1 MNSIS
6 FKSQVVVATL
16 INLLSVLIIVG
27 LLYMTSFTWLTLV
40 LMIYV
45 IGAGILTVLFFI
57 KFNFAFGSLQNII
70 KLNHALSIGKV
81 VKDKEIHAKDQEL
94 KALAE
99 ASNTINH
106 TYASLMS
113 LATEIGNKNFDFE
126 FSPKSEEDELSKA
139 MISMKE
145 SLREI
150 AEKDAQQ
157 NWMAAG
163 LAKFGDLLRTENE
176 SLETISFIVISN
188 LCRYLNA
195 NQGSLFVYTKDN
207 EDESLDLMAA
217 FAYDKQKF
225 LDKKIFLKR
234 EDGHYVYGEGLVGQ
248 AFIDKETIFMTQ
260 IPEEYIKITSGLGEA
275 LPRNILIVP
284 LQYNDMIVGVIEL
297 ASFATFKEHEIH
309 FVERLCIQIGAIIV
323 AENINKD
330 TRKLL
335 QDASIQSEELLLKEN
350 DVKKSYEE
358 IASIQEE
365 LSRNENEMKLLKE
378 NMESE
383 LIRKTEDLNR
393 LKEEVLVGQTNALQK
408 EKQVLAMLNTIASA
422 IFLTSEEG
430 NVIMA
435 NQRAS
440 IMMGYDMKELIA
452 LPVSALFTI
461 ENLSLGNAFRHEIKL
476 KNGTLLL
483 CEILVNKISVNG
495 SDATMYYVTDIAK
508 QLKIEN
514 EYTHKIELLA
524 AELKALKG
532 N

>member
-1 MNSIS
+1 MNSIT
-6 FKSQVVVATL
+6 FKSQVVLATL
-16 INLLSVLIIVG
+16 INLLSVFIIAA
-27 LLYMTSFTWLTLV
+27 LLYMSSFTWISLV

-45 IGAGILTVLFFI
+45 IGAGVLTVLFFI
-57 KFNFAFGSLQNII
+57 KFNFSFGTLQSII
-70 KLNHALSIGKV
+70 KLTHSLSIGKV
-81 VKDKEIHAKDQEL
+81 LKSKAINAKSQEL
-94 KALAE
+94 RALAE

-106 TYASLMS
+106 TYAELMT

-195 NQGSLFVYTKDN
+195 NQGSLFVYTK
-207 EDESLDLMAA
+207 EDEEECLNLMAS

-225 LDKKIFLKR
+225 LEKKIFLKR

-248 AFIDKETIFMTQ
+248 AFIDNETIFMTE

-284 LQYNDMIVGVIEL
+284 LQYNEIIVGVIEL
-297 ASFATFKEHEIH
+297 ASFSKFKEHEIH

-335 QDASIQSEELLLKEN
+335 LDASIQSEELLLKEN
-350 DVKKSYEE
+350 DVKKSYVE
-358 IASIQEE
+358 IAAIQEE

-378 NMESE
+378 TMEAE
-383 LIRKTEDLNR
+383 VVRKTDELTV
-393 LKEEVLVGQTNALQK
+393 LKDEVLRQQQNASQK
-408 EKQVLAMLNTIASA
+408 EKQVLAILNGIASA

-430 NVIMA
+430 DILMA
-435 NQRAS
+435 NEGTAL
-440 IMMGYDMKELIA
+440 MMGYTMKELIGMHVNSF
-452 LPVSALFTI
+452 LLI
-461 ENLSLGNAFRHEIKL
+461 EKLRVGTPFRHTINQ
-476 KNGTLLL
+476 KNGSNVH
-483 CEILVNKISVNG
+483 CEILVNKMEING
-495 SDATMYYVTDIAK
+495 AKANMYFVTDIST
-508 QLKIEN
+508 QLTIEK
-514 EYTHKIELLA
+514 EYTAKIDALESELI
-524 AELKALKG
+524 ALKG
-532 N
+532 K